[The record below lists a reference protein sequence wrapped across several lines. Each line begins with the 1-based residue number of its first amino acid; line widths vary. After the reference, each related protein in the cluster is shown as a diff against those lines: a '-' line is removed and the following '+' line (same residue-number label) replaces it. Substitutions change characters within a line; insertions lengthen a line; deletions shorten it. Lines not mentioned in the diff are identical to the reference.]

1 MLTLGFDTSN
11 YATSLA
17 VFDTD
22 AKEVVCAKK
31 KFLPVK
37 EGQRGLRQSEALF
50 HHTAALPGLLQEL
63 AGETPLAR
71 VAGNWGFRKAA
82 PGRGLV
88 YAVLSGGRQC
98 GQCGCV
104 CARRTP
110 GAHHAPAGACG
121 RRAVRQRPVAIV
133 CTPALVFHISGGT
146 TDLLL
151 CNGVTV
157 QQTLGTSL
165 DLYAGQAVDRIGV
178 KLGFP
183 FPAGEHLSRL
193 AAECPQQPRVKAV
206 LKGMNCHLSGLEN
219 QCGAL
224 LDKGYPPAYVAKYC
238 LCTVGETVFR
248 MVEAA
253 YAAGFRLP
261 VVCAGGVMSSQIVR
275 DYVTAR
281 LRDVCFV
288 PGSLPATTPL
298 ALPSLPQKR
307 WAHGQCD

>member
-71 VAGNWGFRKAA
+71 VAAISVSEKPRPAEGSYMPCFLAGVNAA
-82 PGRGLV
+82 SAAACVHGVPLVRTTHQQGHVAAALYASGRWQLFGT
-88 YAVLSGGRQC
+88 S
-98 GQCGCV
+98 
-104 CARRTP
+104 
-110 GAHHAPAGACG
+110 
-121 RRAVRQRPVAIV
+121 
-133 CTPALVFHISGGT
+133 ALVFHISGGT

-219 QCGAL
+219 QCSAL

-288 PGSLPATTPL
+288 PGQFASDNAIGVAIIAAKEVGAWPM
-298 ALPSLPQKR
+298 
-307 WAHGQCD
+307 

>member
-37 EGQRGLRQSEALF
+37 EGPARPAAKLRRCFTTRLRCPACCKSWRAK
-50 HHTAALPGLLQEL
+50 HRLPVWRQLVFQ
-63 AGETPLAR
+63 
-71 VAGNWGFRKAA
+71 KAA
-82 PGRGLV
+82 PGRGPV

-104 CARRTP
+104 CASAYPWCAPRTSR
-110 GAHHAPAGACG
+110 ACG

-133 CTPALVFHISGGT
+133 WHFRACVFTSRAAQPTFFFAMALRCSRHF
-146 TDLLL
+146 
-151 CNGVTV
+151 
-157 QQTLGTSL
+157 GTSL

-183 FPAGEHLSRL
+183 VSGRRTSLPTGGRVPA
-193 AAECPQQPRVKAV
+193 AAPCESGF
-206 LKGMNCHLSGLEN
+206 KGMNCHLSGLEN
-219 QCGAL
+219 QCSAL

-238 LCTVGETVFR
+238 LHCGETVFR

-261 VVCAGGVMSSQIVR
+261 VVWAGGVMSSQIVR